1 MALSDPEDLKGHST
15 VRPAPRSWERQPSP
29 QGEVRVFSGGEVRE
43 RAVERRQR
51 WERPGEAVWP
61 EEMPRGRG

>member
-15 VRPAPRSWERQPSP
+15 VRPAPSP